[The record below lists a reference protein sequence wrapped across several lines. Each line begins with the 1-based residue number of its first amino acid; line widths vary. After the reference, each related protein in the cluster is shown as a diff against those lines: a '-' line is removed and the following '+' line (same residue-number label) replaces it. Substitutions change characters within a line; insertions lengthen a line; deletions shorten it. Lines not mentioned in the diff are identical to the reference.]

1 VDEDMMS
8 ADEIDLLIDGP
19 TIITMDRDRQVIQQ
33 GVIAV
38 YADRIVQVLPS
49 DAVSGEY
56 TAKKVLRADGMV
68 AIPGLINAHSHLA
81 MTLFRGL
88 AEDLPLDR
96 WLNKVWEYELSIL
109 DERAVCTGF
118 TLALAEMIH
127 SGVTCAHDMYW
138 NFDATMAL
146 AEEVGYRL
154 ISGPPMT
161 DIGDI
166 DPASMLAQARNT
178 LERMDNF
185 QFVYPVIQAHSV
197 YTTSPEMMREVVALK
212 QEFDVPFTTHASE
225 TQVEVQTAVE
235 KYGMTPIELLRSYE
249 LLDEKSILAHCV
261 HLCED
266 EIEIIKRS
274 RSHVA
279 HCPES
284 NLKLGSGIA
293 PIAEMLAAGINVCVG
308 TDGAA
313 SNNDLDMLSELRTA
327 ALLQKGIRQDP
338 ESLTTLEVMEMAT
351 INAAKAYGLD
361 QSIGSLEPG
370 KQADIVLLGFQ
381 KPHLTP
387 VHDIYANL
395 IYAANKA
402 DIEAV
407 IIGGKI
413 HLEDGELTL
422 IDEEKALEDARSI
435 SAKFH

>member
-1 VDEDMMS
+1 VGKHMKPTSEVD
-8 ADEIDLLIDGP
+8 LFIDGP
-19 TIITMDRDRQVIQQ
+19 TIITMDRDYQVIQQ
-33 GVIAV
+33 GAIAV
-38 YADRIVQVLPS
+38 SGDRIARVLPS
-49 DAVSGEY
+49 DAVPMNY

-109 DERAVCTGF
+109 DERAVCAGF
-118 TLALAEMIH
+118 TLALAEMIR

-138 NFDATMAL
+138 NFNATMAL

-166 DPASMLAQARNT
+166 DPASLLAQARST
-178 LERMDNF
+178 LEGMEDF
-185 QFVYPVIQAHSV
+185 EFVHPVIQAHSV
-197 YTTSPEMMREVVALK
+197 YTTSPEMMREVMKLK
-212 QEFDVPFTTHASE
+212 HEFGIPFTTHASE
-225 TQVEVQTAVE
+225 TQTEVQTAVE
-235 KYGMTPIELLRSYE
+235 KFGRTPIELLRSYE

-261 HLCED
+261 HVRDD
-266 EIEIIKRS
+266 EIEILKQS
-274 RSHVA
+274 KSHVV

-313 SNNDLDMLSELRTA
+313 SNNDLDMLGELRTA
-327 ALLQKGIRQDP
+327 ALLQKGARRDP
-338 ESLTTLEVMEMAT
+338 ESLTTLEVMKMAT
-351 INAAKAYGLD
+351 INAARAYGLD
-361 QSIGSLEPG
+361 HSIGSLEPG
-370 KQADIVLLGFQ
+370 KQADIVLLDFE

-402 DIEAV
+402 DIETV
-407 IIGGKI
+407 VIGGKI
-413 HLEDGELTL
+413 HLENGELTM
-422 IDEEKALEDARSI
+422 IDEEKVLEDARI
-435 SAKFH
+435 VSAKFH